1 MRLLFDQ
8 NLSHQLV
15 IRLGEVFPDS
25 QHVRDVGLA
34 DADDTSVWEFA
45 AAGGYAI
52 VSKDSDFHQRSFLYG
67 APPKV
72 IWLRIGNCTTS
83 DIERLLRRHIED
95 IERFD
100 RDEESSFLVL
110 S

>member
-1 MRLLFDQ
+1 VRLLFDQ
-8 NLSHQLV
+8 NLSHKLV
-15 IRLGEVFPDS
+15 NRLGEVFPDS

-45 AAGGYAI
+45 AAGGYTI

-83 DIERLLRRHIED
+83 DIEHLLRRRLED